1 VIRSSPTLHRPS
13 LTILQKDSFHANVRN
28 GQRPLKKKPRIT
40 TKAEPPQTESPF
52 EKHRGIGNPGIPS
65 GRKSV
70 NRHIRR
76 LRNR

>member
-1 VIRSSPTLHRPS
+1 MV
-13 LTILQKDSFHANVRN
+13 K
-28 GQRPLKKKPRIT
+28 RPLKKKPRIT
-40 TKAEPPQTESPF
+40 AKAEPPQTESPF